1 MHHDYRAFEQLV
13 AQHRAGRGIL
23 RHLSALNDPPPAAA
37 SRPSELFDPCHR
49 SDVYFCVNPLR
60 ELPEPDTGEPA
71 YRRRRT
77 HVAAVRTIGM
87 DMDDG
92 GPAGLAR
99 LAADV
104 ADGLLPPPHLVVQT
118 SQGTVGASG
127 RERYHQK
134 CHLLWGVVD
143 AADDPRGFTLES
155 AESLIERL
163 APRYGADPS
172 VRSGEHLLRVPGF
185 MNCACG
191 YALPAAVESE

>member
-1 MHHDYRAFEQLV
+1 M
-13 AQHRAGRGIL
+13 
-23 RHLSALNDPPPAAA
+23 
-37 SRPSELFDPCHR
+37 
-49 SDVYFCVNPLR
+49 R

-191 YALPAAVESE
+191 YALPGRG